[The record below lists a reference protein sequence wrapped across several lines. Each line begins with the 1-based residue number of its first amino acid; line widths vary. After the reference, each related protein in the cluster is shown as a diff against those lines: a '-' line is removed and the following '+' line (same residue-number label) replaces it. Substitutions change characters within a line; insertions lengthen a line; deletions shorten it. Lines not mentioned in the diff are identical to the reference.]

1 MCGEVFGIFPEFW
14 ILKDY
19 ILKHSAKT
27 TTTNCKFFKIKFL
40 DLRLDYRLP
49 RETPV
54 IKLLTD
60 SGQLSVQQKSAY
72 HSILLVY
79 KTLSTKELEYIFSK
93 SVPEDETDN
102 NKHTINTR
110 RKQLEIIR
118 IDNKLAVSRTSFF
131 YRVSKLWNDL
141 PLSTR
146 KRKKLGSFKTKVKAW
161 IRSNVRGGPK

>member
-1 MCGEVFGIFPEFW
+1 MFGIFPEFW
-14 ILKDY
+14 ILKDD
-19 ILKHSAKT
+19 ILQHSAKT

-72 HSILLVY
+72 HSILQVY

-102 NKHTINTR
+102 NKHTINRQQTSSL
-110 RKQLEIIR
+110 KNKFLLQGIKIVEWFTPLYQKKKEIGVFQ
-118 IDNKLAVSRTSFF
+118 NQGQGL
-131 YRVSKLWNDL
+131 N
-141 PLSTR
+141 
-146 KRKKLGSFKTKVKAW
+146 KVKREGCPQMTL
-161 IRSNVRGGPK
+161 ICMLS